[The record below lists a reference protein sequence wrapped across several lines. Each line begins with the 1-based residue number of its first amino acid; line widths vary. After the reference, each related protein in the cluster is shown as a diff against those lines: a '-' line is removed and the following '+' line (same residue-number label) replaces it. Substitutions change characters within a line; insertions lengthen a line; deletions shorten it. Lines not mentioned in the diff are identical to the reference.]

1 MGDVQQF
8 ARRLLANILLANG
21 DAHLKNWSLV
31 YSDKITPRISPAY
44 DIVMTSVYID
54 GERNYALNL
63 GNTRDWYEVS
73 MAHFQSWCDRAE
85 IPWRVIKPHLEDV
98 MDRARNLWRKAIE
111 DLPMNE
117 MYKKKLKSH
126 WENLHEDFQIK

>member
-1 MGDVQQF
+1 
-8 ARRLLANILLANG
+8 
-21 DAHLKNWSLV
+21 
-31 YSDKITPRISPAY
+31 
-44 DIVMTSVYID
+44 
-54 GERNYALNL
+54 
-63 GNTRDWYEVS
+63 
-73 MAHFQSWCDRAE
+73 
-85 IPWRVIKPHLEDV
+85 